1 MNKKGFDNNTSN
13 LEWFSSLQNKLIN
26 LIEISKQE
34 YLSKIAKTLSD
45 LSISSKASIGLF
57 HKVFQRVQ
65 RFLVFLLSL
74 MKKKLLLT

>member
-57 HKVFQRVQ
+57 
-65 RFLVFLLSL
+65 
-74 MKKKLLLT
+74 